1 MKLTKILL
9 HLCLFTVV
17 VCATIITI
25 AGCSDDE
32 TVTPPTVQPITD
44 DLFPLIV
51 GHKITYTGF
60 LRHQTADTNITAT
73 GAVYQTTWTVASN
86 STPTPLGVSANLV
99 LDSTRVPTG
108 IPSPPTITIFTPLFI
123 QRNPPTG
130 SANFSFATNIG
141 RFYRTFA
148 IQRTDS
154 LKWILIAKLDAGIGA
169 EWTAFDS
176 TYTGASGPV
185 RLQIVGKFEGKETL
199 TLAGQTFDTYKA
211 TTKRNVYLG
220 GSTTPSVTSPTA
232 TLWLVKDI
240 GPVKMILNADG
251 ESYGHYREFKSKS
264 F

>member
-1 MKLTKILL
+1 MKLTKMLL

-17 VCATIITI
+17 VCAAMITI
-25 AGCSDDE
+25 SGCSSDE
-32 TVTPPTVQPITD
+32 TVVPPTVPPITD

-51 GHKITYTGF
+51 GRKITYTGF
-60 LRHQTADTNITAT
+60 LRHQTADTNITAS
-73 GAVYQTTWTVASN
+73 GQVYQTIWTVASN
-86 STPTPLGVSANLV
+86 SSATPLGVTANLV

-108 IPSPPTITIFTPLFI
+108 IANPPTITIFTPLFI

-130 SANFSFATNIG
+130 KENFSFATNIG

-154 LKWILIAKLDAGIGA
+154 LKWILIAKLDAGVGV

-176 TYTGASGPV
+176 TYTSPTGQV

-199 TLAGQTFDTYKA
+199 TLIGQTFDTYRVA
-211 TTKRNVYLG
+211 TKRNVYLG

-232 TLWLVKDI
+232 TLWLVKDL
-240 GPVKMILNADG
+240 GPVKIILNADG
-251 ESYGHYREFKSKS
+251 ESYGHYREFKSKN